1 MRYLPQLAVLG
12 AVWFVVV
19 VAPGPNFL
27 AAVAAATT
35 GDRRRGVRTAVG
47 FAVGDAIW
55 ATSSLLGLAVL
66 LARYEW
72 LADVVRFGGAA
83 VLVTLGLRSVLRAR
97 RAAAAGTTGPA
108 TPAGAG
114 EGVPAGRRRP
124 GLRSPLVT
132 GLLVDLG
139 NPKAAVFFTS
149 LFAAL
154 LPADPPLWL
163 AVAAVVEMGL
173 IPALWYSAVACLFST
188 GRVVRAYRAVRR
200 PLDAVLGA
208 VFVALGIRL
217 ATSG

>member
-19 VAPGPNFL
+19 LAPGPNFL

-35 GDRRRGVRTAVG
+35 GDRQRGVRTALG
-47 FAVGDAIW
+47 FALGDAIW

-66 LARYEW
+66 LARYDW
-72 LADVVRFGGAA
+72 LADVVRFGGATL
-83 VLVTLGLRSVLRAR
+83 LVTLGLRSVLRAR
-97 RAAAAGTTGPA
+97 RDGAGQPAAATGQRPGPA
-108 TPAGAG
+108 
-114 EGVPAGRRRP
+114 RSR
-124 GLRSPLVT
+124 LRSPLLI

-154 LPADPPLWL
+154 LPAGVPVWVAVV
-163 AVAAVVEMGL
+163 AVAEMGL
-173 IPALWYSAVACLFST
+173 IPAAWYSVVACLFST
-188 GRVVRAYRAVRR
+188 GRVRRAYQAMRR
-200 PLDAVLGA
+200 PIDAVVGA

-217 ATSG
+217 ATSS

>member
-1 MRYLPQLAVLG
+1 VRYLPQLAVLG

-19 VAPGPNFL
+19 IAPGPNFL

-35 GDRRRGVRTAVG
+35 GDRQRGVRTALG
-47 FAVGDAIW
+47 FALGDAIW

-66 LARYEW
+66 LARYDW

-83 VLVTLGLRSVLRAR
+83 VLVALGLRSVLRAR
-97 RAAAAGTTGPA
+97 RDGAGEPAAAAGERPGPA
-108 TPAGAG
+108 
-114 EGVPAGRRRP
+114 RSR
-124 GLRSPLVT
+124 LRSPLLT

-154 LPADPPLWL
+154 LPAGVPVW
-163 AVAAVVEMGL
+163 VAVVTVVEIGL
-173 IPALWYSAVACLFST
+173 IPAGWYSVVACLFST
-188 GRVVRAYRAVRR
+188 GRVQAAYRAVRR
-200 PLDAVLGA
+200 PIDAVVGA

-217 ATSG
+217 ATSS

>member
-1 MRYLPQLAVLG
+1 VRYLPQLAVLG

-19 VAPGPNFL
+19 MAPGPNFL

-35 GDRRRGVRTAVG
+35 GDRQRGVRTALG
-47 FAVGDAIW
+47 FALGDAIW

-66 LARYEW
+66 LARYDW

-83 VLVTLGLRSVLRAR
+83 VLVTLGLRSVLQAR
-97 RAAAAGTTGPA
+97 RDGAGPPAAAAG
-108 TPAGAG
+108 
-114 EGVPAGRRRP
+114 EKRP
-124 GLRSPLVT
+124 GRPRSRLRSPLLT

-154 LPADPPLWL
+154 LPAGVPVWV

-173 IPALWYSAVACLFST
+173 IPACWYSVVACLFST
-188 GRVVRAYRAVRR
+188 GRVQRAYRAVRR
-200 PLDAVLGA
+200 PIDAVVGA
-208 VFVALGIRL
+208 VFVALGVRL
-217 ATSG
+217 ATSS

>member
-1 MRYLPQLAVLG
+1 LAVLG

-19 VAPGPNFL
+19 IAPGPNFL

-35 GDRRRGVRTAVG
+35 GDRRRGVRTALG
-47 FAVGDAIW
+47 FALGDAIW

-66 LARYEW
+66 LARYDW

-97 RAAAAGTTGPA
+97 RDGAEQPAAAGERSGPV
-108 TPAGAG
+108 GS
-114 EGVPAGRRRP
+114 R
-124 GLRSPLVT
+124 LRSPLLT

-154 LPADPPLWL
+154 LPAGVPVWV
-163 AVAAVVEMGL
+163 AVVAVVEMGL
-173 IPALWYSAVACLFST
+173 IPAGWYSVVACLFST
-188 GRVVRAYRAVRR
+188 GRVQRAYLAVRR
-200 PLDAVLGA
+200 PIDAAVGA
-208 VFVALGIRL
+208 VFVALGVRL
-217 ATSG
+217 ATSS

>member
-1 MRYLPQLAVLG
+1 LAVLG

-19 VAPGPNFL
+19 LAPGPNFL

-35 GDRRRGVRTAVG
+35 GNRQRGVRTAVG
-47 FAVGDAIW
+47 FAIGDTIW
-55 ATSSLLGLAVL
+55 ATSSVLGLAVV

-72 LADVVRFGGAA
+72 LADVVRFGGAT

-97 RAAAAGTTGPA
+97 RDGAADPGAVGPGQA
-108 TPAGAG
+108 EPGH
-114 EGVPAGRRRP
+114 RP
-124 GLRSPLVT
+124 GLRSPLLT

-154 LPADPPLWL
+154 LPAGAPVW
-163 AVAAVVEMGL
+163 VAAVAVVISGL
-173 IPALWYSAVACLFST
+173 IPAFWYSVVACLFST

-200 PLDAVLGA
+200 PIDAVVGT